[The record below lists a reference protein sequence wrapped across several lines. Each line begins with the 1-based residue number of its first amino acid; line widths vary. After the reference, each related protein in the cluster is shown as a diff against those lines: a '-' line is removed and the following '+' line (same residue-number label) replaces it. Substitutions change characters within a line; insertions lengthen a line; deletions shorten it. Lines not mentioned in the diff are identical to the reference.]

1 MAKVG
6 RERNIPSTGSSVI
19 PRMNKAT
26 PNSTPANPIN
36 SLLIFCG
43 AQFKAFIMTSFM
55 GPEAGKYLKV
65 LIIVF
70 LYNIIWHNLKN
81 SSMCPCEMEE
91 TVTFFTLVNFSAMQ
105 KF

>member
-1 MAKVG
+1 
-6 RERNIPSTGSSVI
+6 
-19 PRMNKAT
+19 
-26 PNSTPANPIN
+26 
-36 SLLIFCG
+36 
-43 AQFKAFIMTSFM
+43 M